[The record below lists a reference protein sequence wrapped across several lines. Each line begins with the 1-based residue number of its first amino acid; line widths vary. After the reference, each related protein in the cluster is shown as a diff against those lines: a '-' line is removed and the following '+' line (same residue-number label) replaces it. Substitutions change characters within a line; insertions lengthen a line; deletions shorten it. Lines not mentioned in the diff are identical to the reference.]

1 MMDEMS
7 LAIPTE
13 DEFELSFSASAQ
25 PKFAYSGDMSDPKAA
40 SKIFNIA
47 NSPDKAMSSMLGRTI
62 KIKDLYVDIVET
74 VDKETGELKRMKRYI
89 AIDPDGVSYNSSS
102 TGIIQSIERLVAFHG
117 SPTWEPAIEVE
128 VCQKEVKNG
137 RMFVLKEVTE

>member
-7 LAIPTE
+7 LAIPTK

-47 NSPDKAMSSMLGRTI
+47 NSPDKAMSAMLGRTI

-74 VDKETGELKRMKRYI
+74 IDKETSELKRMKRYI
-89 AIDPDGVSYNSSS
+89 AIDPDGVSYNSFS

>member
-47 NSPDKAMSSMLGRTI
+47 NSPDKAMSAMLGRTI

-74 VDKETGELKRMKRYI
+74 IDKETSELKRMKRYI
-89 AIDPDGVSYNSSS
+89 AIDPDGVSYNSFS